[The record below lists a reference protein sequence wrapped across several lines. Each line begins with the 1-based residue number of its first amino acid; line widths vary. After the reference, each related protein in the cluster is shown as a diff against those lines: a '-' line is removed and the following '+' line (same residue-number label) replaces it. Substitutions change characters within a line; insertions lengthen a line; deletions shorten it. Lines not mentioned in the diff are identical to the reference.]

1 MNISCF
7 WSTKKNCII
16 LVTVVF
22 LILAIGIGFV
32 WACPEYCI
40 RQGMTY
46 GQVNWLMGEEF
57 NTVGSGVVRYEWELS
72 RGRYLYVTFQLP
84 RGEGA
89 TPPDDLIVKTV
100 EITEQKA
107 YQ

>member
-1 MNISCF
+1 M
-7 WSTKKNCII
+7 KKK
-16 LVTVVF
+16 T
-22 LILAIGIGFV
+22 ILAVVAAVLLVLAVGIGLIRG
-32 WACPEYCI
+32 CPEYCV

-46 GQVNWLMGEEF
+46 QQVTWLMGEEYD
-57 NTVGSGVVRYEWELS
+57 TVGSGIVRYEWELS

-84 RGEGA
+84 REEGA
-89 TPPDDLIVKTV
+89 TPPDDLIVKTA